1 MERALMLLL
10 DTNILIDSGTA
21 SRSPT
26 RSSWRRLGAAT
37 SPSPPA
43 MPPRAPG
50 VHTHEE
56 WKGMA
61 QPLA

>member
-1 MERALMLLL
+1 
-10 DTNILIDSGTA
+10 
-21 SRSPT
+21 
-26 RSSWRRLGAAT
+26 
-37 SPSPPA
+37 

-61 QPLA
+61 QPVGLVVEPGCGGLGRDPGGGWRG